1 MGGCE
6 VTGEIDKLANWMA
19 APIVIKRGV
28 WVKCHIK
35 VGHGE
40 ENK

>member
-1 MGGCE
+1 MGGSE
-6 VTGEIDKLANWMA
+6 VTAEIDNVANCMT

-28 WVKCHIK
+28 WVNCHIK